1 MKWIIT
7 NYDPRV
13 YLFVPSKQLY
23 VQYDKRKIIDQTLNE
38 LHTMQLSMIDEAVE
52 KSDMK
57 EAQAVIAHVMQLK

>member
-23 VQYDKRKIIDQTLNE
+23 IQSEKRKIIDRTLNE

-57 EAQAVIAHVMQLK
+57 EAQAVIAHVMKLK

>member
-1 MKWIIT
+1 MKRIIT

-13 YLFVPSKQLY
+13 YLFVPSKQESE
-23 VQYDKRKIIDQTLNE
+23 KRKIIDRTLKE

-57 EAQAVIAHVMQLK
+57 EAQAVIAHVMKLK

>member
-7 NYDPRV
+7 NYDPRF
-13 YLFVPSKQLY
+13 YLSVPSKQESE
-23 VQYDKRKIIDQTLNE
+23 KRKIIDQTLKE

-57 EAQAVIAHVMQLK
+57 EAQAVIAHVMKLK